1 MNREV
6 DLLASHFSVEFNV
19 TTVLAV
25 KGKRALSIKGRLSF

>member
-1 MNREV
+1 VNLEV

-25 KGKRALSIKGRLSF
+25 KGKLPLSIKGKLSF